1 MFVFSTVALDYV
13 NNHQEQFAGSLHK
26 NQQLG
31 NIVLTAAVLSILLT
45 APLFGALMSWWGL
58 SRLERTEV
66 GVLDVDG
73 TKAGLLDPLDTAC
86 GSE

>member
-1 MFVFSTVALDYV
+1 M

-58 SRLERTEV
+58 SRLERAEV
-66 GVLDVDG
+66 DGLDVDS
-73 TKAGLLDPLDTAC
+73 TKVGLLDPVDDAYD
-86 GSE
+86 SE